1 MQHLTPEQ
9 FQALA
14 VEHGGLVTPSLAGHL
29 TGVSYS
35 RVMQLINNEGKL
47 TPICVNGWTLVGLD
61 ELKSWNNSRTQG
73 RRAA

>member
-1 MQHLTPEQ
+1 
-9 FQALA
+9 
-14 VEHGGLVTPSLAGHL
+14 
-29 TGVSYS
+29 
-35 RVMQLINNEGKL
+35 MQLINNEGKL